1 MPLSDYRCSIVFVHG
16 LRGHRRDTW
25 TKDGVCWPKELLSKE
40 EALSHTRVL
49 AFGYDANIVS
59 FNGSTSLNTLFEH
72 SINLLNALTRER
84 RRDAVSLL
92 ILWVPVQIHNHL
104 ARSSYNLSCAL
115 TRRTDSK
122 RRMDVESHMFL
133 FLPDCCP

>member
-1 MPLSDYRCSIVFVHG
+1 MSRDIVW
-16 LRGHRRDTW
+16 LWDRGRR
-25 TKDGVCWPKELLSKE
+25 GSLI
-40 EALSHTRVL
+40 RVL

-59 FNGSTSLNTLFEH
+59 LNGSTSLNTLFEH

-84 RRDAVSLL
+84 RRNAVSLL
-92 ILWVPVQIHNHL
+92 VLWVPVPIHNHL

-122 RRMDVESHMFL
+122 RCMDVKSHMLL
-133 FLPDCCP
+133 FSPDCCP